1 MRDAGPS
8 DYEAVRACMDEVF
21 HETAGQKTSE
31 FGRALWEWQNLQGE
45 HPSLV
50 VVADDHGRLCGYYH
64 ALIVNMQRD
73 GRAVLGA
80 MVQDVGTLAS
90 YRGRGIFKDMGG
102 YALKRVKDV
111 GAEFVYTF
119 PNERSRPSFERN
131 HKYQR
136 IARVPVWISPL
147 SVSGLIA
154 GRLHAPWLG
163 LFGAPFAPFHHAWRR
178 AAAKHG
184 ADVSVHRE
192 PTFTPEI
199 EALGA
204 SFSEKVAISLTRSV
218 RYLTWRFN
226 AKPNGGYECWSLSR
240 AGRKVAYVVTRR
252 STLFDS
258 PCVTF
263 MDFGCAA
270 GAEDDLR
277 RLMAIRLADEQ
288 REGAVLAVT
297 MGLHPFFETLG
308 GLGFMR
314 VPERFNP
321 RPFNLLTRIPG
332 GTETPDLLDSTR
344 WQITLAD
351 WDVL

>member
-1 MRDAGPS
+1 
-8 DYEAVRACMDEVF
+8 MDEVF

-31 FGRALWEWQNLQGE
+31 FGRALWEWQYLQGE

-50 VVADDHGRLCGYYH
+50 VVADDDGRLCGYYH
-64 ALIVNMQRD
+64 ALIVDMQRD

-102 YALKRVKDV
+102 YALQRVKEV

-136 IARVPVWISPL
+136 VARVPVWISPL
-147 SVSGLIA
+147 NITGLVA
-154 GRLHAPWLG
+154 GKARLPFLEI
-163 LFGAPFAPFHHAWRR
+163 LGAPFAPFHRAWRR
-178 AAAKHG
+178 SGLAGA
-184 ADVSVHRE
+184 ADVAVRPE
-192 PTFTPEI
+192 PVFTPEI
-199 EALGA
+199 VALA
-204 SFSEKVAISLTRSV
+204 ANFSAQVAISLTRSA
-218 RYLTWRFN
+218 RYLSWRFN
-226 AKPNGGYECWSLSR
+226 EKPNGGYVCWSLSR
-240 AGRKVAYVVTRR
+240 AGKRVAHVVTRR

-263 MDFGCAA
+263 MDFGCAP
-270 GAEDDLR
+270 GSEDELR
-277 RLMAIRLADEQ
+277 LLMRHRLASEQ
-288 REGAVLAVT
+288 RDGAMLAVT

-308 GLGFMR
+308 GLGFVR

-321 RPFNLLTRIPG
+321 RPFNLLTRVPG
-332 GTETPDLLDSTR
+332 GTETPDLLDQKR

>member
-21 HETAGQKTSE
+21 HETAGQKTSD
-31 FGRALWEWQNLQGE
+31 FGRALWDWQYLQGE

-50 VVADDHGRLCGYYH
+50 VVADDDGRLCGYYH
-64 ALIVNMQRD
+64 ALIVDMRRD
-73 GRAVLGA
+73 GRAIRGA

-102 YALKRVKDV
+102 YALRRVREV

-131 HKYQR
+131 HLYQR
-136 IARVPVWISPL
+136 IAKVPVWISPL
-147 SVSGLIA
+147 SISGLVA
-154 GRLHAPWLG
+154 GRLHMPWLSMA
-163 LFGAPFAPFHHAWRR
+163 GAPFAPIHHAWRTS
-178 AAAKHG
+178 AAKH
-184 ADVSVHRE
+184 ASDVAVQRE
-192 PTFTPEI
+192 PVFTRDI
-199 EALGA
+199 EALA
-204 SFSEKVAISLTRSV
+204 HSFSAAVAISLTRSA
-218 RYLTWRFN
+218 RYLTWRFTE
-226 AKPNGGYECWSLSR
+226 KPNGGYECWSLARGGKRS
-240 AGRKVAYVVTRR
+240 AYVVTRR

-263 MDFGCAA
+263 MDFGGAA
-270 GAEDDLR
+270 GAENDLR
-277 RLMAIRLADEQ
+277 LLMAIRLATEQ
-288 REGAVLAVT
+288 NAGAVLAVT
-297 MGLHPFFETLG
+297 MGLHPFFGTLG
-308 GLGFMR
+308 PLGFVR

-332 GTETPDLLDSTR
+332 ETEPPDLLDPAR